1 MNKAKEFFSK
11 NKKVVIPVAVVLLLL
26 IIAAICFG
34 ARSCARKD
42 VAELQSLV
50 QAENTN
56 APAETDSATPDA
68 SQAAAEN
75 TAANGTQSGEATP
88 ATPAAG
94 TTASGGNSSSA
105 ATPSGGNSGSAN
117 TASHTHTWK
126 VHTAQKWV
134 SNIVTVVDQ
143 PEKTEKYS
151 IYKMYWYNTGKWEET
166 RDPQRFNEWYKSKN
180 GGLYTLYNPY
190 AKPEDNPLFIGCD
203 KNGNPQYTN
212 DHTIIGPYY
221 DVTPAVTH
229 EEDHGHYE
237 TYVDYYYCD
246 CGARK

>member
-56 APAETDSATPDA
+56 APAETDSATPEA

-166 RDPQRFNEWYKSKN
+166 RDPERFNEWYKSKN

-190 AKPEDNPLFIGCD
+190 PKPEDNPLFIGYD

>member
-34 ARSCARKD
+34 ARSCVRKD

-117 TASHTHTWK
+117 TASHTHTW
-126 VHTAQKWV
+126 VNHTATKQVWV
-134 SNIVTVVDQ
+134 PKMVTVDDYETKKIPGGQLYTLHSDGNWYSDGETYWFYTDADFQAFKALIVNKVKN
-143 PEKTEKYS
+143 EGYCGNYVNRTKTEKTKVGS
-151 IYKMYWYNTGKWEET
+151 H
-166 RDPQRFNEWYKSKN
+166 Q
-180 GGLYTLYNPY
+180 
-190 AKPEDNPLFIGCD
+190 ED
-203 KNGNPQYTN
+203 Q
-212 DHTIIGPYY
+212 
-221 DVTPAVTH
+221 
-229 EEDHGHYE
+229 GHYE
-237 TYVDYYYCD
+237 TKTYVDYQYCPI
-246 CGARK
+246 CGQRK

>member
-34 ARSCARKD
+34 ARSCVRKD
-42 VAELQSLV
+42 TAEPQNLA

-56 APAETDSATPDA
+56 IPVETDAAEPDA

-75 TAANGTQSGEATP
+75 TAANGTQSGAASP
-88 ATPAAG
+88 ATPVAG
-94 TTASGGNSSSA
+94 TTASGGNSSSGA
-105 ATPSGGNSGSAN
+105 APSGGNSGSV
-117 TASHTHTWK
+117 TPASHTHTWK
-126 VHTAQKWV
+126 AHTAQKWV

-151 IYKMYWYNTGKWEET
+151 IYRMYWYNTGKWEET

-190 AKPEDNPLFIGCD
+190 PKPEDNPLFISYD

>member
-1 MNKAKEFFSK
+1 MNQAKEFFSK
-11 NKKVVIPVAVVLLLL
+11 NKKVVIPVAIVLLLL

-117 TASHTHTWK
+117 TASHTHTW
-126 VHTAQKWV
+126 VNHTATKQVWV
-134 SNIVTVVDQ
+134 PKMVTVDDYETKKIPGGQLYTLHSDGNWYSDGETYWFYTDADFQAFKALIVNKVKN
-143 PEKTEKYS
+143 EGYCGNYVNRTKTEKTKVGS
-151 IYKMYWYNTGKWEET
+151 H
-166 RDPQRFNEWYKSKN
+166 Q
-180 GGLYTLYNPY
+180 
-190 AKPEDNPLFIGCD
+190 
-203 KNGNPQYTN
+203 
-212 DHTIIGPYY
+212 
-221 DVTPAVTH
+221 
-229 EEDHGHYE
+229 EDHGHYE